1 MKVVIVG
8 GGIGGMALALRESVE
23 AAVAAYDGQ
32 RRPATAAVV
41 EANRR
46 GGPNE
51 VLQIVHER
59 APDGF
64 ARLEEVVSP
73 EEIEEITGAYHR
85 TAGFDP
91 DILNSRPSLSVR

>member
-1 MKVVIVG
+1 M
-8 GGIGGMALALRESVE
+8 S
-23 AAVAAYDGQ
+23 AYDAQ

-41 EANRR
+41 AANRR

-51 VLQIVHER
+51 VLQVVHDR

-64 ARLEEVVSP
+64 ERLEDVISLRELD
-73 EEIEEITGAYHR
+73 EIASGYHR

-91 DILNSRPSLSVR
+91 EILNSRPPLSVW